1 VSKNPFEWADQTRQ
15 FMNEVQVEFKKVTWP
30 KQKDTV
36 AGAVSVVVVSLVVG
50 VILSLVDFG
59 LLRVVGLFL
68 P

>member
-50 VILSLVDFG
+50 VILSLADFG

>member
-30 KQKDTV
+30 KQKETV

-59 LLRVVGLFL
+59 LLRVVGLLL

>member
-1 VSKNPFEWADQTRQ
+1 VSKNPLEWADRTRQ

-59 LLRVVGLFL
+59 LLRMVGLIL